1 MRTIPRRARTWHAA
15 PLAALSILLVVSAG
29 VVLAQQGPGPQP
41 VDPVSGSPDAC
52 PYQPMALVGEVRTI
66 LGPRLFTI
74 TVPGID
80 SDRLVFVRGPLVAA
94 VATGFPV
101 CVAGAIVPT
110 RELNLVHEW
119 GTFDDRQVI
128 ALAYP
133 TATVTNQATSGGT
146 ELVISAAAHATFPD
160 ASAAAERT
168 LTDLEMLTESVDS
181 QLVGRFVNLRNVRIS
196 VVVKRGFWIASD
208 HEEVF
213 VLPADETHPQPGQH
227 VNIKGIV
234 LRLPDGMTNRLG
246 DYGAATNEIIYIYAS
261 QFRTL

>member
-1 MRTIPRRARTWHAA
+1 MNPTPRRAATWHAA
-15 PLAALSILLVVSAG
+15 SLAATWMLLVISVA
-29 VVLAQQGPGPQP
+29 LAQQRPQP
-41 VDPVSGSPDAC
+41 IESVPDAPDAC
-52 PYQPMALVGEVRTI
+52 LHQPMARVGEVRTI

-80 SDRLVFVRGPLVAA
+80 SDRLVFAPGPLIAA

-110 RELNLVHEW
+110 RELNLAHEW
-119 GTFDDRQVI
+119 GTFDDRRAI

-133 TATVTNQATSGGT
+133 TATVTNHATSGGT
-146 ELVISAAAHATFPD
+146 RLVISAAAHATFPD

-168 LTDLEMLTESVDS
+168 LTDLEMLTESVDTR
-181 QLVGRFVNLRNVRIS
+181 LIGRFVSLRNVQIS
-196 VVVKRGFWIASD
+196 VVVERGFWIASD

-213 VLPADETHPQPGQH
+213 VLPADEIHPQRGQH

-246 DYGAATNEIIYIYAS
+246 DYRAASNEIIYIYAS